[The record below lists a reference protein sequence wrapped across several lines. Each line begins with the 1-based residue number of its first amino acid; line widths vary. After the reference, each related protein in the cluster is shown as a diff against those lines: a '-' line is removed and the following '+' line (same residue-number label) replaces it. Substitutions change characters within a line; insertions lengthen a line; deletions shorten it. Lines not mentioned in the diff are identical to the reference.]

1 MRTSKPFS
9 TISYNTVEFLTVK
22 MNELVERRVISFF
35 AFIRHYKEED
45 ERKDHIHLIIFPNGL
60 YQTDAL
66 QDYLLEPDLSDLT
79 KKPLGIMVCQN
90 SKFADWYLYVS
101 HDAAYLASKG
111 QTRKYHYLEEDFI
124 SSNSD
129 YLHELIRTID
139 RTKYAKTQEFVNQ
152 VKNGV
157 SLVEMIT
164 KGQIPAPQ
172 FNQWRAMYEYLKFG
186 DTFRN
191 DRVSHTPKV
200 DTETGEVIKEIEK
213 NLKDTERPTFRPV
226 DDEEEIR
233 KINEIFK

>member
-1 MRTSKPFS
+1 M
-9 TISYNTVEFLTVK
+9 
-22 MNELVERRVISFF
+22 
-35 AFIRHYKEED
+35 
-45 ERKDHIHLIIFPNGL
+45 
-60 YQTDAL
+60 
-66 QDYLLEPDLSDLT
+66 
-79 KKPLGIMVCQN
+79 
-90 SKFADWYLYVS
+90 YVS